1 MGGTP
6 LLGVGGRVVS
16 IMTQFP
22 QKIIYL
28 LSQKQGCISFFR
40 CAWDS
45 PLGVRG
51 GAEKRKNEMRP
62 KTTTMSDEFG
72 MHYHAEPHLFE
83 FARYLRENM
92 TKAEKVL
99 WEHLRGKKLAGLKFR
114 RQHPMGAYIVDFY
127 CHSKKLIIEV
137 DGKYHEDDI
146 QQQKDSFRDSEMER
160 FDIQVLRFTNEEVLT
175 QTESVLEQ
183 IKTAAL
189 TRTFTDK

>member
-1 MGGTP
+1 
-6 LLGVGGRVVS
+6 
-16 IMTQFP
+16 
-22 QKIIYL
+22 
-28 LSQKQGCISFFR
+28 
-40 CAWDS
+40 
-45 PLGVRG
+45 
-51 GAEKRKNEMRP
+51 
-62 KTTTMSDEFG
+62 
-72 MHYHAEPHLFE
+72 
-83 FARYLRENM
+83 
-92 TKAEKVL
+92 
-99 WEHLRGKKLAGLKFR
+99 
-114 RQHPMGAYIVDFY
+114 MGAYIVDFY